1 MQNTSFNSEREV
13 PQFPARP
20 DTDPAPSAALSD
32 LPVVGERKRLI
43 SRLAIRAR
51 KNIVRELWDWARC
64 KRVTVPSVQQFL
76 ETITAIDSSARVC
89 EDSEAEAPIFLLST
103 GWRSGSTLLQRI
115 LVTDPNVLLWGEPLG
130 EMALL
135 PGIAGMLTGLETF
148 PDLKELCAAD
158 NPVFSSL
165 PTSWIASL
173 YPPGSDFRGGL
184 QTLLTRW
191 LAEPARKRGFGRWGF
206 KEVRL
211 GGTEATLLRW
221 LYPRAKFVLLCRNP
235 YDCYLSLEDSGWHHL
250 YHSRPDIRVDSAA
263 GLARHWNRIALS
275 WSELPADFPAFR
287 IKYEDLIGGRVDF
300 RQLESWLGIKL
311 NENLALSVRVGS
323 TTHRNRLGLCQRWI
337 ISHEAAAGMRALG
350 YSERM

>member
-1 MQNTSFNSEREV
+1 MQNTSFDSEREV
-13 PQFPARP
+13 PQYPARS
-20 DTDPAPSAALSD
+20 DADPAPSAALSD
-32 LPVVGERKRLI
+32 LPVVGERRLI
-43 SRLAIRAR
+43 SRLASSAR
-51 KNIVRELWDWARC
+51 RNIVRELWDWARC

-76 ETITAIDSSARVC
+76 ETIAAIDSSARVC

-148 PDLKELCAAD
+148 PELKELCAAD
-158 NPVFSSL
+158 NPAFSSL
-165 PTSWIASL
+165 PTSWIAAL
-173 YPPGSDFRGGL
+173 YPPGNDFRDGL

-191 LAEPARKRGFGRWGF
+191 LGESARQRGFGRWGF

-211 GGTEATLLRW
+211 GGTEAALLHW

-235 YDCYLSLEDSGWHHL
+235 YDCYLSLADSGWHHV

-263 GLARHWNRIALS
+263 GMARHWNRIALS
-275 WSELPADFPAFR
+275 WSELPPDFPAFR
-287 IKYEDLIGGRVDF
+287 IKYEDLIGGRVDL
-300 RQLESWLGIKL
+300 RKLESWLGIKL
-311 NENLALSVRVGS
+311 NESLALSVSVGS
-323 TTHRNRLGLCQRWI
+323 TAHRNRLGLCQRWI
-337 ISHEAAAGMRALG
+337 ISHEATAGMRALG
-350 YSERM
+350 YSKRM